1 MKRHDAPPRP
11 DQFPCLPVDD
21 LDFQMAILSDV
32 ECIRLFEILDELLA
46 RNPPFVPPPLLHA
59 ADDTDWDVWVR
70 EMIVALRK
78 ITALP
83 LRDPRMITFID

>member
-1 MKRHDAPPRP
+1 MRPPHP

-46 RNPPFVPPPLLHA
+46 RSPRFVPPPLLKA
-59 ADDTDWDVWVR
+59 ADDADWDAWVR
-70 EMIVALRK
+70 EMIAALRK

-83 LRDPRMITFID
+83 FRDPRMITFID